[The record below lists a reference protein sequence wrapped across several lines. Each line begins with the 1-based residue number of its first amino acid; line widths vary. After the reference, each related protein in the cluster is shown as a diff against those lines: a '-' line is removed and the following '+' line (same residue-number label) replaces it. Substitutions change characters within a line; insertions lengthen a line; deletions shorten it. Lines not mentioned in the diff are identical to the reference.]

1 MNSSLA
7 PDVAARHRPYDPGV
21 VHLRI
26 VAPNA
31 ECHHVIELLEATDS
45 VFNVVHLPNVA
56 TKPTGDLVLC
66 DVARRDVSLLVAD
79 LRELNVDVDGS
90 IAIEEIDAEIS
101 GLTSERSPAPRAT
114 TSAPT
119 RSSGRTSPRAP
130 PRTSSSPTAT

>member
-1 MNSSLA
+1 M
-7 PDVAARHRPYDPGV
+7 

-31 ECHHVIELLEATDS
+31 QCRHVLELLEYSDS
-45 VFNVVHLPNVA
+45 VFNIVHLENVA

-90 IAIEEIDAEIS
+90 IAIDEIDAEIS
-101 GLTSERSPAPRAT
+101 GLTRTRSGDGAT

-119 RSSGRTSPRAP
+119 RSSGRTSPRGP
-130 PRTSSSPTAT
+130 PRTSSCPRAT